1 MSLAKTDV
9 VVDLNQKLGNV
20 KIMNAVNNG
29 PSAWRSD
36 QTMTNFGDYQALE
49 IPFARTHDSAHCHAY
64 GGWHTVDITGI
75 FPDFSKDADD
85 PASYDFVETDDYLKT
100 MRAAGTEPFYRL
112 GQSIEHWV
120 KKYGVNPPPDFD
132 KWASICEHIVRHYN
146 EGWADGFKWNIT
158 YWEIWNEPDL
168 KPAADGRPSPTWTG
182 TPEQFNDLFSK
193 TALRLKK
200 AFPQLKIGGPALAY
214 DEQWADAFL
223 AEMSRRGVELDFF
236 SWHIYVVMPEPIA
249 EKAVRM
255 RALLDKHGY
264 SKTESILNEWN
275 YVRDWS
281 DSWIYSLQ
289 VEMGEMNHKG
299 AAFVSAVL
307 TRCQRAPVDMLMFYD
322 ARVSGG
328 MNNLFDPMT
337 LEPSRG
343 YYPFKAWAT
352 MRRMGTEAAVKIDGQ
367 NDIYV
372 MAAVGPDGHAGILV
386 TRYLDDDNVTPIELV
401 TVRVEGRSL
410 AGATCHL
417 TDKVRFYTEIY
428 PTADENGAITLPM
441 KPNSFAF
448 IEL

>member
-9 VVDLNQKLGNV
+9 VVDLNHKLGNV

-49 IPFARTHDSAHCHAY
+49 IPYARTHDSAHCHAY
-64 GGWHTVDITGI
+64 GGWHSVDITGI

-112 GQSIEHWV
+112 GQSIEHWI

-132 KWASICEHIVRHYN
+132 KWASICEHIVRHYT

-182 TPEQFNDLFSK
+182 TPEQFYDLFSK

-200 AFPQLKIGGPALAY
+200 AFSQLKIGGPALAY

-236 SWHIYVVMPEPIA
+236 SWHIYAVVPEPIA
-249 EKAVRM
+249 EKAIRM
-255 RALLDKHGY
+255 RALLDKYGY
-264 SKTESILNEWN
+264 TKTESILNEWN

-289 VEMGEMNHKG
+289 VEMGEMNYKG

-328 MNNLFDPMT
+328 MNT
-337 LEPSRG
+337 
-343 YYPFKAWAT
+343 
-352 MRRMGTEAAVKIDGQ
+352 
-367 NDIYV
+367 
-372 MAAVGPDGHAGILV
+372 
-386 TRYLDDDNVTPIELV
+386 
-401 TVRVEGRSL
+401 
-410 AGATCHL
+410 
-417 TDKVRFYTEIY
+417 
-428 PTADENGAITLPM
+428 
-441 KPNSFAF
+441 
-448 IEL
+448 